1 MDSIGLTPLKKKG
14 ISVLVLNGPNLN
26 MLGKRE
32 PEIYGRET
40 LSEIEAAIFK
50 RAAELGM
57 NVECFQSN
65 HEGELVDRIQRAKGA
80 RRAIILNAG
89 GYTHSSVALR
99 DAISAAGVPSIE
111 VHLSNI
117 YKREPFR
124 HHSIIAPVCVGQI
137 CGFGSTGYLLALEA
151 VMAIQEDPWN

>member
-65 HEGELVDRIQRAKGA
+65 HEGELVDRIQRAKGV

>member
-1 MDSIGLTPLKKKG
+1 VDSIGLTPLKKKG

-99 DAISAAGVPSIE
+99 DAISAAGVSSIE